1 MVALR
6 YLLDTNVLSE
16 PLKPEPNPRVLSHL
30 KAYSQGLATAATV
43 WHELNF
49 GLWRMPVSKRREQI
63 EEYLNTAILA
73 VLPILPYDERAAA
86 WHGKER
92 ARLEALG
99 RSPAFADG
107 QIAAVAAVNNLILVT
122 RNADD
127 FRNFE
132 GLRVENWF
140 EESKN

>member
-1 MVALR
+1 
-6 YLLDTNVLSE
+6 
-16 PLKPEPNPRVLSHL
+16 
-30 KAYSQGLATAATV
+30 
-43 WHELNF
+43 
-49 GLWRMPVSKRREQI
+49 MPVSKRREQI